1 MIVDQELLLPLVAV
15 TGTTDDFTLTTDKE
29 TRAPNRTLTEYECSL
44 YNSSYYFGFRT
55 RERRLRGVGANN
67 GCLYS
72 RVHVR
77 FTKNK
82 QGIQPAFA
90 SLCRAS
96 LPSLTR
102 CSPLKLGLGSLS
114 FFHLGKTLQALDF
127 TVRLLL

>member
-1 MIVDQELLLPLVAV
+1 MNAAFIIHHTTLAFGQEKGVNY
-15 TGTTDDFTLTTDKE
+15 
-29 TRAPNRTLTEYECSL
+29 PNKGM
-44 YNSSYYFGFRT
+44 NDG
-55 RERRLRGVGANN
+55 LRGVGANN